1 MRYSRKFPDW
11 LPDRL
16 GAAAIAAM
24 ALLCLTACDRQP
36 TYPGLKEVRLPRL
49 VPAREF
55 VFNDDRYG
63 GFSFSPDGARL
74 VWSGPSGFRTAMHVR
89 NEATGRTHVY
99 RVGGSEHHWSADGKR
114 MLILDD
120 KSGAENHHLYR
131 LDIDDPDAKPIDLT
145 PFPGVRVW
153 LHQIVESDP
162 DHVLV
167 LHNRR
172 SRTLRDLYRI
182 ELSTGKEEVVAL
194 NPGDGIAP
202 ATDAKGQFLGW
213 RRAAASERS
222 RSKPLPPQL
231 KDRSAL
237 GAKVPEVMQRVG
249 VTVDRKQ
256 AWILTNRGRD
266 RVALYHVDAD
276 KGGAASL
283 VHEDTLADVL
293 RVGISDVDHRPLF
306 AMSVPDYPR
315 TVIFD
320 EGLAAHIK
328 PVLDLYG
335 KTRFGF
341 EIASASPDEQR
352 LVLTVYTHSNRRYYL
367 VDRKTGQYALLGSSR
382 SDAFA
387 RDMVVPEALE
397 IKASDGLRLPAY
409 LLRPQNS
416 VERKLPLVLLVHGGP
431 WQRVAWSDQDS
442 SEDMLRAQFLANRGY
457 AVLLVNFR
465 GSTGFGRQHMAAAV
479 GEFGRAM
486 QQDLLDGV
494 RWAVD
499 AGIADPSR
507 VAIMGHS
514 YGGYASLMAVAQR
527 SDVFACAIG
536 IAGPTDL
543 ARLIETFPPYW
554 ELELSYWYGYVGDP
568 AVAADRERMQAVSPV
583 NLAQNIE
590 RPVLI
595 MQGATDVRVPPEQSR
610 AMVARMREHG
620 KTVQYIELP
629 EMGHSMG
636 YWAHHL
642 AVLRRS
648 EEFLARCLGGRAA
661 RFDALEWG
669 ARLSGRLPV
678 W

>member
-1 MRYSRKFPDW
+1 MRCSRKFPVW
-11 LPDRL
+11 LPEQL
-16 GAAAIAAM
+16 VAATIAAA
-24 ALLCLTACDRQP
+24 ALLCLSACDRQA
-36 TYPGLKEVRLPRL
+36 THPGLVDVNLPRL

-55 VFNDDRYG
+55 VFNDDRFS
-63 GFSFSPDGARL
+63 GFSFSPDGKRL
-74 VWSGPSGFRTAMHVR
+74 IWSGPSGFRTAMHVR
-89 NEATGRTHVY
+89 NDETGRTHVY
-99 RVGGSEHHWSADGKR
+99 RVGGSGRHWSADGNR

-120 KSGAENHHLYR
+120 KSGAENYHLYR
-131 LDIDDPDAKPIDLT
+131 LDIDDPDAKPVDLT

-172 SRTLRDLYRI
+172 SHTLRDLYRI
-182 ELSTGKEEVVAL
+182 EVSTGKEEVVAL

-202 ATDAKGQFLGW
+202 VTDAQGKFLGW
-213 RRAAASERS
+213 RRAAPSDRA
-222 RSKPLPPQL
+222 RSKPLPPHL
-231 KDRSAL
+231 KERSSL
-237 GAKVPEVMQRVG
+237 RAKVPEVMQPIG
-249 VTVDRKQ
+249 ITADRKH
-256 AWILTNRGRD
+256 AFVLSNRGRD
-266 RVALYHVDAD
+266 KVALYRVDAD
-276 KGGAASL
+276 NGGVASL
-283 VHEDTLADVL
+283 LHEDTLADVL
-293 RVGISDVDHRPLF
+293 RVGMSEVDKRPLF
-306 AMSVPDYPR
+306 AVSVPDYPQ
-315 TVIFD
+315 TVVFD
-320 EGLAAHIK
+320 EHLATHIK
-328 PVLDLYG
+328 PLLDSYG
-335 KTRFGF
+335 KIRLGF
-341 EIASASPDEQR
+341 EIASASPDERR
-352 LVLTVYTHSNRRYYL
+352 LVLVVYTHAIRRYYL
-367 VDRKTGQYALLGSSR
+367 LDRTAGQFTLLGASR
-382 SDAFA
+382 SDGFA
-387 RDMVVPEALE
+387 RDMAVPEAVE

-409 LLRPQNS
+409 LVRPEKS
-416 VERKLPLVLLVHGGP
+416 TGRRLPLVVLVHGGP
-431 WQRVAWSDQDS
+431 WQRVTWSDPDS

-465 GSTGFGRQHMAAAV
+465 GSTGYGRQHMAAAV

-486 QQDLLDGV
+486 QQDLLDGA

-507 VAIMGHS
+507 IAIMGHS
-514 YGGYASLMAVAQR
+514 YGGYASLMAVAQHPDR
-527 SDVFACAIG
+527 FACAIS

-543 ARLIETFPPYW
+543 ARLIETFPLYW

-568 AVAADRERMQAVSPV
+568 AVAVDRERMQAVSPI
-583 NLAQNIE
+583 NFAQRIE

-595 MQGATDVRVPPEQSR
+595 VQGATDARVPPEQSR
-610 AMVARMREHG
+610 SMVARMREHG
-620 KTVQYIELP
+620 KSVQYVELP

-648 EEFLARCLGGRAA
+648 EHFLARCLGGRAA